1 MYDPSKGVIAIATG
15 YSGGKYTYS
24 KINHDLLQPD
34 TMKSTPDQM
43 QDLDTYINGKG
54 VSETYSNGAFTFKVG
69 MQHMHADRKAMDINM

>member
-43 QDLDTYINGKG
+43 QDLNTYTNGK
-54 VSETYSNGAFTFKVG
+54 VYHAIPSFLQLDKRNTYRLVV
-69 MQHMHADRKAMDINM
+69 